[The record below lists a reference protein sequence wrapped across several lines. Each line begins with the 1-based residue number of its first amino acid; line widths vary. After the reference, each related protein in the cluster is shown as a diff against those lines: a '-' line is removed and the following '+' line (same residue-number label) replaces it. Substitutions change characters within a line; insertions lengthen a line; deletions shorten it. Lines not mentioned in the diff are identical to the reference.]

1 MSSIDIRT
9 TQNVTIEY
17 ELAPLRDRIMAFV
30 MDFVLFLVIYLVV
43 RIITIALVGDLVFE
57 SYFGT
62 YFLYGLLPV
71 GMLVLYH
78 LLWEVFANGQ
88 SLGKRTLG
96 IRVVRLDGKEP
107 GLSDY
112 LLRAILLLIDFVFSV
127 GVIGV
132 LLIGSSAKRQRM
144 GDLAASTTV
153 VRLRSGLQFG
163 LEEILKI
170 GEPDNYVAT
179 FPEVRKLKE
188 EDMLFVKNTLNRWQR
203 YRNPAHEKAMH
214 ELIAHLEQ
222 QLEIKKP
229 AGRSDEFLKQLIR
242 DYIMLTR

>member
-1 MSSIDIRT
+1 
-9 TQNVTIEY
+9 
-17 ELAPLRDRIMAFV
+17 
-30 MDFVLFLVIYLVV
+30 
-43 RIITIALVGDLVFE
+43 
-57 SYFGT
+57 
-62 YFLYGLLPV
+62 
-71 GMLVLYH
+71 MLVLYH
-78 LLWEVFANGQ
+78 LLWEVLANGQ

-112 LLRAILLLIDFVFSV
+112 LLRAILLLIDFVFSI

-170 GEPDNYVAT
+170 GEPDSYVAT
-179 FPEVRKLKE
+179 YPEVRRLKE
-188 EDMLFVKNTLNRWQR
+188 EDMLF
-203 YRNPAHEKAMH
+203 AAF
-214 ELIAHLEQ
+214 I
-222 QLEIKKP
+222 
-229 AGRSDEFLKQLIR
+229 
-242 DYIMLTR
+242 